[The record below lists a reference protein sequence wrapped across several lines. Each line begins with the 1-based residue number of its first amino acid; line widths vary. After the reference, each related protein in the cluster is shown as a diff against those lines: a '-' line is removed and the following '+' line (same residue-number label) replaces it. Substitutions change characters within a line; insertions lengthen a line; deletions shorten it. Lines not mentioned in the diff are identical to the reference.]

1 MASENV
7 VTNIVASADFSDLI
21 SNVNKVNLQLSQ
33 LKQTLT
39 NTDKALALNATKIQQ
54 GFASTLRSTGQFS
67 THFVNL
73 TADVDKFGK
82 NLDQGR
88 LKLREYYGV
97 WQQHSRT
104 SGGLIRDLARQ
115 QVALQNAIIQ
125 PLGRNAEGLMQ
136 FNVNIPRGL
145 DETKNKAALL
155 KQEMQI
161 FNKVIQDGGVQ
172 LINWGKN
179 TQWAGRQ
186 LTVGLTV
193 PIAAFGKAAADAF
206 READEQL
213 VRLTKVYGGIAGSS
227 AAELATVRKEVA
239 ATAKELAGQYG
250 ASYKETIALSADIAA
265 TGKQG
270 AELLNSVRET
280 TRLSVLGE
288 VDRQEAMKATLAI
301 QTAFNQNTQELAE
314 SINFLNAVENQT
326 STTLNDLVE
335 AIPKAGP
342 VVKSLGG
349 DIEDLALYLTAMK
362 EGGINASE
370 GANAIKSSLAS
381 LINPTKVAKEM
392 FLGLGI
398 DLGQIVTSNAGNLT
412 ATILDLQKALDRL
425 DPLSKTKAIEQLFGK
440 FQFARLSA
448 LFDNLGRQGSQ
459 TLQVLDLM
467 NASAGDLASVAGRE
481 LAQITES
488 ASGRFRRALEQLKAD
503 LAGVGEQFLN
513 VGTFLINVLDK
524 IVNFANKLPGPVKT
538 LMSLFAG
545 FTALAGPI
553 IMLTGVLANFLGYVV
568 KGAAHLRAFFKGG
581 EGWRLLTPEIL
592 AAQKAGNLVEQTFYN
607 DAKAAMA
614 LGEALSYVNDQLT
627 QLQTKAGSATI
638 SSQPTISTIAG
649 QTIIAGAREVVP
661 SHPLVSDR
669 DTRSFSHP
677 NPVSQM
683 TPEQKAAQT
692 IFGIVPGAPL
702 VNQKIS
708 NNPQMYMSGDLPKI
722 EGVSSVRG
730 VSTGIVA
737 EEAAKWHAM
746 TGALA
751 MQSKEEIALLKREVA
766 ATGLITTSLSDS
778 YQALLPEMSRLTSL
792 AASESAQIVADL
804 QASKITVEQARARVI
819 ALNQQ
824 IEAMMGQAATGVATA
839 QGRTINL
846 TQLPIVDQP
855 AFDPVTGKSNMKEL
869 TRPRNRNLITR
880 IAEALRVKTFG
891 APYSTETTRPKR
903 LNMGG
908 QVFTTEQGR
917 FVPGQGNTDTVPA
930 MLTPGEFVVTKEQTA
945 RDPEGLHLYNK
956 GKAVIV
962 PIQNKNKGG
971 MIEGMQFFGRMMPN
985 RIVKGL
991 STTRNRDV
999 VETVHGIKA
1008 RGADARGFISQI
1020 GDIPDPVLK
1029 QKYLDVAKNFTDKLT
1044 RSKKDP
1050 ALHSQTSRT
1059 LQSKNVSEL
1068 NSRFVENGL
1077 DALPYAEPRHGT
1089 HLTVSKKLGDGK
1101 VLVSN
1106 YIVDYTAA
1114 TNLSANQNNLRPSDF
1129 LRRDLVKVAGVNK
1142 YRNQLRAAKIPLSQW
1157 DEAEEAIDSA
1167 IRTRFE
1173 NEAQR
1178 RGVSVDQLPTIG
1190 DRPELGAE
1198 FTFTK
1203 DVIPEIERVLT
1214 QYNPTALYERDY
1226 VALKE
1231 NKVARIQRKNMGG
1244 IIQNF
1249 GTNMVGRIVK
1259 SLSKSKLDKLTGKWK
1274 PQQQFR
1280 QPGYQYT
1287 LGNQDPLHGPLQIGT
1302 TMVPKN
1308 MQNEPE
1314 WTREILYRDDRFARQ
1329 AVLPQFPIGN
1339 LEDRGKYILRQYM
1352 AGNYGILQTPGATE
1366 AVKTLSRKYTGRL
1379 YRGIFLKNN
1388 KSNPLPADIL
1398 DLISQAK
1405 LTGDYT
1411 PLIGREFIMRR
1422 SSWSQNRDIA
1432 SLFAPGHSAP
1442 GDQKAILLEAI
1453 VRNRNVVPS
1462 SEIFPDAKFS
1472 APFGQK
1478 VAGHNSRSEQE
1489 AIFGGKFRIVD
1500 AGNGKIQLETVVDG
1514 ARAGGGPV
1522 TGGRPYL
1529 VGENGPEIFVPK
1541 MSGGIIPGFSKGG
1554 VVPGVQYFAEE
1565 NEQRIVQPRI
1575 GASGYMKSMLLG
1587 QAAGFGLSQVGGR
1600 MFGGIGQMGG
1610 YMVGQ
1615 MATDMFL
1622 MSRAAGTART
1632 QTTLLTKAFQL
1643 FTKMPGPV
1651 KLIAVLLGVGV
1662 AIKTI
1667 NDKINERRRI
1677 IDSAFGLEE
1686 ETVKKLNL
1694 NYKTLTSSIEKN
1706 KKEIELR
1713 NAAAAAFKYTTTKAP
1728 GQGIDIT
1735 VKEFDELKK
1744 QAKEQLPTELKML
1757 NVASEQEL
1765 AQKATQLKAM
1775 FVSSG
1780 MSVENANELI
1790 YALISISNKSAQ
1802 ALSVLGDKGFGTIT
1816 DKASAAKSTLETF
1829 NNVIKNG
1836 NTDQL
1841 SKSLDTALNAY
1852 NNLADSIE
1860 NTKDKNGKLI
1870 TSSESYQ
1877 EILKQIKATSS
1888 GNVAIGI
1895 EGVNA
1900 IVKQN
1905 AEMNR
1910 LLNTTDTLASIMAKV
1925 RLSTSG
1931 IALDFVNMGPAAAE
1945 ALSII
1950 IEKQREALKSGP
1962 YSQIVKDMA
1971 KVSKTNAEQI
1981 IQNAELSA
1989 KALRKEIE
1997 LHNKKIQ
2004 KIKEEADARKKA
2016 LDEENA
2022 DEDINLR
2029 IKAKQLEYQ
2038 DKLAAGDMSGA
2049 AQAQIAIQQLVGS
2062 QQVALAK
2069 RAIDLKAEEDISK
2082 EQSLIDALNARIDGL
2097 QNKVDSAKKTA
2108 DAANAKV
2115 ENLSS
2120 LLTELLA
2127 LTTSATDGELS
2138 PTEKDRLNLLISDL
2152 EKAGYKDIARSL
2164 SGGGGSYVGSRFV
2177 PNPSGIEEIAKSAF
2191 GKAIY
2196 NEKGELKTSDT
2207 EVLGLLKK
2215 ILSGTPTPTS
2225 GTKLSFDPATG
2236 GFQNR
2241 STGVKYTREQARVMP
2256 VPVGGPAGSNQSFVH
2271 PTYGGGQSLE
2281 MLGPIKDVNQ
2291 GGYLYKKNGDVLKNN
2306 KLVGRWYNPGYDNP
2320 GSNFTF
2326 AQGGAVKHYAPG
2338 GDVMGPG
2345 TSTSDSIPA
2354 YLSDGEYVIK
2364 ASSVEKASRD
2374 LGPDFLDNL
2383 NAGRFANGGKVTKMG
2398 TADSMIK
2405 TAESMLGYK
2414 EGRGN
2419 DTIFGRFA
2427 QKAYDL
2433 QTRYIAWCGAFIN
2446 WAAKKSGV
2454 DLSSMIWTPGGA
2466 QSFMK
2471 SGKWTTMS
2479 PVRGDLAFMDF
2490 PGDGVNRISHVGL
2503 VRKVL
2508 SKNAVSTIEGNT
2520 SGSGSQR
2527 SGGGVLAKVR
2537 QYNMKNAPIVGFG
2550 RPSYKPVDTIKYG
2563 YGTPEYYSADDAKS
2577 DYENDRYTVG
2587 RGDTLSAIAAKYGIS
2602 VKQLMEMNPQ
2612 LNDPKYMG
2620 GSRIFAGTKVNIKK
2634 FAQGGK
2640 VTSSFDDSGNW
2651 IKGPLTVPR
2660 QKKPGV
2666 PYSRSGKPIGNPF
2679 GQYWGELSR
2688 FIGPRSPG
2696 MDIWGGTEIPGLK
2709 FSGNVPQHSD
2719 YMHQMAEQPR
2729 KPFTSPGM
2737 GIDRDP
2743 MRMAG
2748 SGASMGGIGSG
2759 AYGLGPLM
2767 FAGGGRVINP
2777 LSDYGPSRLANGGL
2791 ASKQSLLSKFMHKFL
2806 KTMDPFKFG
2815 KHSLGYDFLGG
2826 KEVAN
2831 VFSGTGNK
2839 LDYLS
2844 AALLPLGGVGRG
2856 AAKVP
2861 GAISKLT
2868 PEMKS
2873 FGMADIDAKAVQ
2885 DLSKLDPSSI
2895 KIPETGITFSPSSA
2909 KEALKGWIQEGS
2921 LSKAGAGAWELVQA
2935 QREALLKA
2943 KYPKIDFSDVGK
2955 FNEYYAKEFYDLLPD
2970 DVIKLFKGVRNTAGS
2985 AWRTGERDLSTYFST
3000 NPHIAALYSAMIG
3013 SAKLGEE
3020 LPMFGIDKKISQLT
3034 NFLGEGAVR
3043 NSKAQGSMEFPQLL
3057 SGKDLLES
3065 LPEIYSLP
3073 AKVYGQM
3080 FGDAPKT
3087 LKLVKNVWPFG
3098 FADGGMVS
3106 SAPHA
3111 MGMSSFGSSSPA
3123 KKQNWFQRYVSSLS
3137 GMPGAETFGT
3147 AALLRKIAGQG
3158 RKGDSLSAAML
3169 PLNFMGAGLGSKI
3182 GGISKAASAAASSP
3196 IKIKMG
3202 KTTKD
3207 INDVIKFPELLD
3219 YTEFKTLESNVPA
3232 SLNITQLVEH
3242 IKSGDTGYL
3251 KSLNEITP
3259 DEVRREI
3266 FGSIFAGKAGL
3277 VAPVIKPYKTP
3288 YSFPHNLGIFSKS
3301 VDEISKGSITEKIIV
3316 EKLSKDPM
3324 FWSAFKPLENVSALP
3339 TRTFAALGM
3348 TSERSYRNAILDA
3361 LGYSDAHGGNL
3372 IINPIGKKAGA
3383 IDFGRIGDSK
3393 HSLDIFGDQ
3402 QKSIDRLKN
3411 RYYQGLSYLPESER
3425 DAYLEGLQRAQ
3436 STLSG
3441 IKDSDLIEMLSASG
3455 YSADSMPIKLYK
3467 QYIENVKTAIESR
3480 LSSKKI
3486 VGWDEDIP
3494 KISADADWYKKTNYG
3509 DTSDYAMGGPVRKYA
3524 GGGLIGK
3531 LAGIL
3536 SKSKDLAYK
3545 PINLFNQYMNYFKA
3559 KKMVKKGMFHG
3570 SADLGQNSDGPFSGV
3585 TDLSG
3590 DYARDPYYGMGF
3602 YGTSSKAEADLYAG
3616 GYNVPGQWGESY
3628 GSVNKITKIPF
3639 GKYLDFSKDLKRQN
3653 YGLWSLLSK
3662 EGFMGA
3668 GENLGPLMN
3677 KSGMTGSIMPRI
3689 NAGQTG
3695 DISIDTAKWIA
3706 LNKPKGT
3713 ILEELGLGFARG
3725 GYVNPSSYSNMSVP
3739 AYAMG
3744 GAVGPRYN
3752 IPTNTV
3758 SLGKNQIPGYNKGGA
3773 VHHYDVGGFVVNA
3786 QPGQDEKMIA
3796 TMVVDML
3803 DQKNVMRAAMTGVG
3817 RRN

>member
-39 NTDKALALNATKIQQ
+39 STDKALALNATKIQQ

-88 LKLREYYGV
+88 LKLKEYYGV

-115 QVALQNAIIQ
+115 QVALQNAIVQ

-145 DETKNKAALL
+145 DETKNKTALL

-239 ATAKELAGQYG
+239 ATAKELAAQYG

-265 TGKQG
+265 TGKEG

-392 FLGLGI
+392 FMGFGI
-398 DLGQIVTSNAGNLT
+398 NLEQIVTSNAGNLT
-412 ATILDLQKALDRL
+412 ATILDLQKALDTL

-467 NASAGDLASVAGRE
+467 NASVGDLASVAGRE

-513 VGTFLINVLDK
+513 VGTFFINLVDK
-524 IVNFANKLPGPVKT
+524 IVNFANKLPGPIKT

-553 IMLTGVLANFLGYVV
+553 IMLTGVLANFLGYVI
-568 KGAAHLRAFFKGG
+568 KGAAHFRAFFKGG

-592 AAQKAGNLVEQTFYN
+592 AAQKAGNLAEQTFYN

-708 NNPQMYMSGDLPKI
+708 NNPQMYMSGDLPKV
-722 EGVSSVRG
+722 EGVSSIRG

-792 AASESAQIVADL
+792 AAFESAQIVADL

-846 TQLPIVDQP
+846 TQFPIVDQP

-869 TRPRNRNLITR
+869 TRPRNRGLITR
-880 IAEALRVKTFG
+880 IAQALRVKTFG
-891 APYSTETTRPKR
+891 APYSTETTRPRR

-962 PIQNKNKGG
+962 PIQNRNKGG
-971 MIEGMQFFGRMMPN
+971 MIDGMQFFGRMMPN

-991 STTRNRDV
+991 STTRNRDI

-1029 QKYLDVAKNFTDKLT
+1029 QKYLDVAKNFTNNLT

-1068 NSRFVENGL
+1068 NSRFAENGL
-1077 DALPYAEPRHGT
+1077 DPLPYAEPRHAT
-1089 HLTVSKKLGDGK
+1089 HMTVSKKLGDGK
-1101 VLVSN
+1101 VLVSS
-1106 YIVDYTAA
+1106 YVVDYTAA

-1129 LRRDLVKVAGVNK
+1129 LRRDLIKVAGVNK

-1157 DEAEEAIDSA
+1157 DEAEQAIDSA

-1226 VALKE
+1226 LALKE
-1231 NKVARIQRKNMGG
+1231 NKELRVQRKNMGG

-1259 SLSKSKLDKLTGKWK
+1259 SLSRSKLDKLTAKWK
-1274 PQQQFR
+1274 PQMQFR
-1280 QPGYQYT
+1280 KPGYQYT

-1308 MQNEPE
+1308 MQNEPA

-1329 AVLPQFPIGN
+1329 AVLPQFPVGN

-1366 AVKTLSRKYTGRL
+1366 AVKTLSRKFTGRL

-1422 SSWSQNRDIA
+1422 SSWSQNRDVA

-1442 GDQKAILLEAI
+1442 GIAGEKAILLEAL
-1453 VRNRNVVPS
+1453 VKNRNVVPAS
-1462 SEIFPDAKFS
+1462 DIFPDATFS

-1478 VAGHNSRSEQE
+1478 VTGHNSRSEQE
-1489 AIFGGKFRIVD
+1489 SIFGGKFRIVSAD
-1500 AGNGKIQLETVVDG
+1500 NGTLKLETVVDG
-1514 ARAGGGPV
+1514 ARAMGGPV
-1522 TGGRPYL
+1522 NGGRPYL

-1565 NEQRIVQPRI
+1565 NEQRIVQPRT
-1575 GASGYMKSMLLG
+1575 GQFGYMKSMLLG
-1587 QAAGFGLSQVGGR
+1587 QAAGFGLSQVGGK

-1615 MATDMFL
+1615 VATDMFL
-1622 MSRAAGTART
+1622 MSRMAGRARSE
-1632 QTTLLTKAFQL
+1632 TTLLTKAMEF
-1643 FTKMPGPV
+1643 FSKMPGPV
-1651 KLIAVLLGVGV
+1651 KLIAVLLGVGT

-1677 IDSAFGLEE
+1677 INSAFGPEE

-1694 NYKTLTSSIEKN
+1694 DYKTLSESIEEN
-1706 KKEIELR
+1706 RKEIELR
-1713 NAAAAAFKYTTTKAP
+1713 NAAAAAFKYTTTKVP

-1735 VKEFDELKK
+1735 QKELDELKK
-1744 QAKEQLPTELKML
+1744 QVKEQLPTELKML
-1757 NVASEQEL
+1757 NIASEEEA
-1765 AQKATQLKAM
+1765 AQKATQLKAIL
-1775 FVSSG
+1775 VSSG
-1780 MSVENANELI
+1780 KSVEEANEIVL
-1790 YALISISNKSAQ
+1790 ALIQVSNKASQ
-1802 ALSVLGDKGFGTIT
+1802 ELSILGDKGFGSIT

-1870 TSSESYQ
+1870 TSSEAYQ
-1877 EILKQIKATSS
+1877 EILKKIKETSG
-1888 GNVAIGI
+1888 GNVAIGL

-1905 AEMNR
+1905 AEMSK
-1910 LLNTTDTLASIMAKV
+1910 LVNTTDTLASIMAKV
-1925 RLSTSG
+1925 KLSTSG
-1931 IALDFVNMGPAAAE
+1931 IALDFINMGPAAAE

-1971 KVSKTNAEQI
+1971 KVSKSNADQIIKNAEV
-1981 IQNAELSA
+1981 SA
-1989 KALRKEIE
+1989 KALEKEIA

-2022 DEDINLR
+2022 DEDINLK

-2062 QQVALAK
+2062 QQVTLAK
-2069 RAIDLKAEEDISK
+2069 RAIDLKAEQDIAA
-2082 EQSLIDALNARIDGL
+2082 EQSSIDALNARIDGL
-2097 QNKVDSAKKTA
+2097 QNKIDGAKKTA
-2108 DAANAKV
+2108 DAAAAKT
-2115 ENLSS
+2115 ENLGR
-2120 LLTELLA
+2120 LLNELIA
-2127 LTTSATDGELS
+2127 LTTSATDGPLDAKEQ
-2138 PTEKDRLNLLISDL
+2138 DRLKLLISDL
-2152 EKAGYKDIARSL
+2152 EKAGYKDIAQSI
-2164 SGGGGSYVGSRFV
+2164 SGSGGSYVGSRFV
-2177 PNPSGIEEIAKSAF
+2177 PNTSGIEEIAKSAF

-2196 NEKGELKTSDT
+2196 NEKGELKTTDT
-2207 EVLGLLKK
+2207 EVSALLKR
-2215 ILSGTPTPTS
+2215 ILSGTPLPTT
-2225 GTKLSFDPATG
+2225 GTGLSFDRESG
-2236 GFQNR
+2236 GYRDR
-2241 STGVKYTREQARVMP
+2241 STGVKYTPEQARVIP
-2256 VPVGGPAGSNQSFVH
+2256 VPIGGPAGTNRAFVH
-2271 PTYGGGQSLE
+2271 PEHGGGKSIE
-2281 MLGPIKDVNQ
+2281 MLGPIKDLNKN
-2291 GGYLYKKNGDVLKNN
+2291 GYLYKKNGDVLKNGQ
-2306 KLVGRWYNPGYDNP
+2306 LVGRWYNPGHNNP

-2326 AQGGAVKHYAPG
+2326 AQGGSVRHYGPG
-2338 GDVMGPG
+2338 GDVIGPG
-2345 TSTSDSIPA
+2345 TATSDSIPA
-2354 YLSDGEYVIK
+2354 YLSNGEYVIK
-2364 ASSVEKASRD
+2364 ASSVEKYGTETFDA
-2374 LGPDFLDNL
+2374 L

-2446 WAAKKSGV
+2446 WAAKNSGV
-2454 DLSSMIWTPGGA
+2454 DLASMIWTPGGA

-2577 DYENDRYTVG
+2577 DYENERYTVG

-2737 GIDRDP
+2737 GVDKDP
-2743 MRMAG
+2743 MRLAG

-2759 AYGLGPLM
+2759 AYGFGPLM

-2777 LSDYGPSRLANGGL
+2777 LSDYGPSRLANGGM
-2791 ASKQSLLSKFMHKFL
+2791 ARMFHA
-2806 KTMDPFKFG
+2806 
-2815 KHSLGYDFLGG
+2815 GG
-2826 KEVAN
+2826 
-2831 VFSGTGNK
+2831 
-2839 LDYLS
+2839 
-2844 AALLPLGGVGRG
+2844 PVGH
-2856 AAKVP
+2856 
-2861 GAISKLT
+2861 T
-2868 PEMKS
+2868 
-2873 FGMADIDAKAVQ
+2873 
-2885 DLSKLDPSSI
+2885 
-2895 KIPETGITFSPSSA
+2895 
-2909 KEALKGWIQEGS
+2909 
-2921 LSKAGAGAWELVQA
+2921 
-2935 QREALLKA
+2935 
-2943 KYPKIDFSDVGK
+2943 
-2955 FNEYYAKEFYDLLPD
+2955 
-2970 DVIKLFKGVRNTAGS
+2970 
-2985 AWRTGERDLSTYFST
+2985 
-3000 NPHIAALYSAMIG
+3000 H
-3013 SAKLGEE
+3013 
-3020 LPMFGIDKKISQLT
+3020 
-3034 NFLGEGAVR
+3034 
-3043 NSKAQGSMEFPQLL
+3043 
-3057 SGKDLLES
+3057 
-3065 LPEIYSLP
+3065 
-3073 AKVYGQM
+3073 
-3080 FGDAPKT
+3080 
-3087 LKLVKNVWPFG
+3087 
-3098 FADGGMVS
+3098 S

-3111 MGMSSFGSSSPA
+3111 MGMSSMGSVSSALKQKMESSSGRRSGRRRLPAGHMASNYKAPKSVAQKIYDNFLFPAILSLDRVQAAFTGTNPIASTNIEGLKSQQEKIKQQGVASVFPEIAAQVGLDFGSFLLPA
-3123 KKQNWFQRYVSSLS
+3123 AAGNASIRGLAEGYGLS
-3137 GMPGAETFGT
+3137 
-3147 AALLRKIAGQG
+3147 
-3158 RKGDSLSAAML
+3158 KGL
-3169 PLNFMGAGLGSKI
+3169 PGLGS
-3182 GGISKAASAAASSP
+3182 
-3196 IKIKMG
+3196 
-3202 KTTKD
+3202 
-3207 INDVIKFPELLD
+3207 LL
-3219 YTEFKTLESNVPA
+3219 P
-3232 SLNITQLVEH
+3232 
-3242 IKSGDTGYL
+3242 
-3251 KSLNEITP
+3251 
-3259 DEVRREI
+3259 
-3266 FGSIFAGKAGL
+3266 
-3277 VAPVIKPYKTP
+3277 
-3288 YSFPHNLGIFSKS
+3288 
-3301 VDEISKGSITEKIIV
+3301 KGSIPYATSAVPQFTSNAITAAMIGAARPFAENKISSMIQKPQVKISADDFKPNSAYPPFVIHEGKNVPVFSGSGFGNDAVVFQGGV
-3316 EKLSKDPM
+3316 ENLSSLLANHQVTDIIPTTPEGILSYILKKDP
-3324 FWSAFKPLENVSALP
+3324 S
-3339 TRTFAALGM
+3339 
-3348 TSERSYRNAILDA
+3348 
-3361 LGYSDAHGGNL
+3361 H
-3372 IINPIGKKAGA
+3372 KKAKSLLDKMNSGYQWA
-3383 IDFGRIGDSK
+3383 DKDVKEFMMNMLASGSINLKKVASEDLVSPQLFGLRRPELSE
-3393 HSLDIFGDQ
+3393 SLDPA
-3402 QKSIDRLKN
+3402 
-3411 RYYQGLSYLPESER
+3411 GLAQLISAMRGNTR
-3425 DAYLEGLQRAQ
+3425 DEVA
-3436 STLSG
+3436 
-3441 IKDSDLIEMLSASG
+3441 IKTKTKAISPLLTKMVQE
-3455 YSADSMPIKLYK
+3455 
-3467 QYIENVKTAIESR
+3467 YIENVRLQQESVAATIAGRGGPKGGLYGYAGEQPLTKAEIAAYKAQGLDPYTPPTPRDIPMIRIFNDDFPSTDGAGDLFEKDAATHILARFFGPKGLPEGTVGTPEQLHAAITSR
-3480 LSSKKI
+3480 HFAAHDAVQSHFQGSWKPNRPFIVSTLSNLMKYNGKPEQLHSVDSFFLQRFGKPFHYSKKEGELSSGFPLEEAAYIAKLKELNLYKPGEAPPIIAEDLSAKEIFYLDKEKYSQAELAQILQAVNENGNLKPIQHTDNTMGRSEEFYMPKRNNYESDQHLSASRILQILAIDKAKKQI
-3486 VGWDEDIP
+3486 GIDEKYMYATGGEFSSLNQDVIKEMAAKLGIRFDGGHNATDIANLAHGSGANPFEYILNRYRAQTGQIGVGISDTQKALGALLMFTRFGKYTSGKTYADEDDLLAAQKSAVGLYARGALSEKDFMSIIS
-3494 KISADADWYKKTNYG
+3494 KIKEQLKNAEEA
-3509 DTSDYAMGGPVRKYA
+3509 A
-3524 GGGLIGK
+3524 GGGFVNNGK
-3531 LAGIL
+3531 IQIPKFA
-3536 SKSKDLAYK
+3536 S
-3545 PINLFNQYMNYFKA
+3545 
-3559 KKMVKKGMFHG
+3559 
-3570 SADLGQNSDGPFSGV
+3570 
-3585 TDLSG
+3585 
-3590 DYARDPYYGMGF
+3590 
-3602 YGTSSKAEADLYAG
+3602 G
-3616 GYNVPGQWGESY
+3616 GY
-3628 GSVNKITKIPF
+3628 
-3639 GKYLDFSKDLKRQN
+3639 
-3653 YGLWSLLSK
+3653 
-3662 EGFMGA
+3662 A
-3668 GENLGPLMN
+3668 
-3677 KSGMTGSIMPRI
+3677 
-3689 NAGQTG
+3689 
-3695 DISIDTAKWIA
+3695 
-3706 LNKPKGT
+3706 
-3713 ILEELGLGFARG
+3713 
-3725 GYVNPSSYSNMSVP
+3725 NPSNYSNMSVP
-3739 AYAMG
+3739 SYAMG
-3744 GAVGPRYN
+3744 GLAGPKYN

-3786 QPGQDEKMIA
+3786 QPGQDERMIA
-3796 TMVVDML
+3796 SMVVDML
-3803 DQKNVMRAAMTGVG
+3803 DQKNVMRAAMSGVG

>member
-239 ATAKELAGQYG
+239 ATAKELAAQYG

-265 TGKQG
+265 TGKEG

-342 VVKSLGG
+342 VIKSLGG

-392 FLGLGI
+392 FMGLGI

-545 FTALAGPI
+545 FTALAGPL

-869 TRPRNRNLITR
+869 TRPRNRGLITR

-891 APYSTETTRPKR
+891 APYSTETTRPRR

-962 PIQNKNKGG
+962 PIQNRNKGG
-971 MIEGMQFFGRMMPN
+971 MIDGMQFFGRMMPN

-1259 SLSKSKLDKLTGKWK
+1259 SLSKSKLDKLTAKWK
-1274 PQQQFR
+1274 PQMQFR
-1280 QPGYQYT
+1280 KPGYQYT

-1339 LEDRGKYILRQYM
+1339 LEDRGRYILRQYM

-1422 SSWSQNRDIA
+1422 SSWSQNRDVA

-1453 VRNRNVVPS
+1453 VRNRNVVPAS
-1462 SEIFPDAKFS
+1462 DIFPDARFS

-1489 AIFGGKFRIVD
+1489 SIFGGKFRIVN
-1500 AGNGKIQLETVVDG
+1500 AGDGKIQLETVVDG

-1622 MSRAAGTART
+1622 MSKAAGTART

-2062 QQVALAK
+2062 QQVTLAK
-2069 RAIDLKAEEDISK
+2069 RAIDLKAEQDIAA

-2225 GTKLSFDPATG
+2225 GARLSFDPATG

-2281 MLGPIKDVNQ
+2281 MLGPIKDLNQ

-2364 ASSVEKASRD
+2364 ASSVEKASRN

-2419 DTIFGRFA
+2419 DTIFGSFA

-2433 QTRYIAWCGAFIN
+2433 KTRFIAWCGAFIN

-2454 DLSSMIWTPGGA
+2454 DLASMIWTPGGA
-2466 QSFMK
+2466 QSFRK

-2479 PVRGDLAFMDF
+2479 PLRGDLAFMDF

-2640 VTSSFDDSGNW
+2640 VVNSLTDSGNW
-2651 IKGPLTVPR
+2651 INGPLTVPR

-2737 GIDRDP
+2737 GVDRDP
-2743 MRMAG
+2743 MRLAG

-2777 LSDYGPSRLANGGL
+2777 LSDYGPSRLMFHAGG
-2791 ASKQSLLSKFMHKFL
+2791 
-2806 KTMDPFKFG
+2806 P
-2815 KHSLGYDFLGG
+2815 
-2826 KEVAN
+2826 
-2831 VFSGTGNK
+2831 
-2839 LDYLS
+2839 
-2844 AALLPLGGVGRG
+2844 VGH
-2856 AAKVP
+2856 
-2861 GAISKLT
+2861 T
-2868 PEMKS
+2868 
-2873 FGMADIDAKAVQ
+2873 
-2885 DLSKLDPSSI
+2885 
-2895 KIPETGITFSPSSA
+2895 
-2909 KEALKGWIQEGS
+2909 
-2921 LSKAGAGAWELVQA
+2921 
-2935 QREALLKA
+2935 
-2943 KYPKIDFSDVGK
+2943 
-2955 FNEYYAKEFYDLLPD
+2955 
-2970 DVIKLFKGVRNTAGS
+2970 
-2985 AWRTGERDLSTYFST
+2985 
-3000 NPHIAALYSAMIG
+3000 H
-3013 SAKLGEE
+3013 
-3020 LPMFGIDKKISQLT
+3020 
-3034 NFLGEGAVR
+3034 
-3043 NSKAQGSMEFPQLL
+3043 
-3057 SGKDLLES
+3057 
-3065 LPEIYSLP
+3065 
-3073 AKVYGQM
+3073 
-3080 FGDAPKT
+3080 
-3087 LKLVKNVWPFG
+3087 
-3098 FADGGMVS
+3098 S

-3111 MGMSSFGSSSPA
+3111 MGMSSMGSVSAALKQKMESSSGRRSGRRRLPAGHMASNYKAPKSVAQKIYDNFLFPAILSLDRVQAAFTGTNPIASTNIEGLKSQQEKIKQQGVTSVIPEIAAQVGLDFGSFLLPAAAGNASIRGLAEGYGLSKGLPGLGSLLPKGSIPYATSAVPQFTSNAITAAMIGAARPFAENKISSMIQKPQIKMSADDFKPNNVYPPFVIHEGKNVPVYSGNAFGNDAVVFQGLTENLSSLLASHQVTDIIPTTPEGILSYILKKDPNHKKAKSLLDKMNSGYQWGDKDVKEFLMNMLASGSINLKNVDPQDLASPHLFGLRRPELSESLDPAGLAQLISAMRGNTKDAVAIKTKTKAISPLLTKMVQEYIETVRLQQEAVAANIARQGGPRGGLHGIRGEKPLTKAEIAELKARGWEPSYTPLTPRDIPMIRIFNDDFPSTDGSGDLFEKDAATHILSRFFGPKGLPEGTVGTPEELAAARTSRHFGIYDAVQSHMQGEWKPNKPFIVSTLSNLMKYNGKPEQFHSVDTFFLQRFGKPFHYSKKEGELSSGFPLEESAYIAKLKELNLYKPGEAPPIIAEDLLAKEVFYLDKEKYSQAELAQILQAVNENGNLRPIARTEDTMRGSSSEEFYMPARSNYESDEHVSVSRILQILAIDKA
-3123 KKQNWFQRYVSSLS
+3123 KKQIGIDEKYRYAVRGEFSSLNQEEI
-3137 GMPGAETFGT
+3137 AEM
-3147 AALLRKIAGQG
+3147 AA
-3158 RKGDSLSAAML
+3158 
-3169 PLNFMGAGLGSKI
+3169 
-3182 GGISKAASAAASSP
+3182 
-3196 IKIKMG
+3196 
-3202 KTTKD
+3202 
-3207 INDVIKFPELLD
+3207 
-3219 YTEFKTLESNVPA
+3219 
-3232 SLNITQLVEH
+3232 
-3242 IKSGDTGYL
+3242 
-3251 KSLNEITP
+3251 
-3259 DEVRREI
+3259 
-3266 FGSIFAGKAGL
+3266 
-3277 VAPVIKPYKTP
+3277 
-3288 YSFPHNLGIFSKS
+3288 NLGVRF
-3301 VDEISKGSITEKIIV
+3301 DG
-3316 EKLSKDPM
+3316 
-3324 FWSAFKPLENVSALP
+3324 
-3339 TRTFAALGM
+3339 GH
-3348 TSERSYRNAILDA
+3348 NA
-3361 LGYSDAHGGNL
+3361 SDIDMLAHGSGY
-3372 IINPIGKKAGA
+3372 NPFEYILNA
-3383 IDFGRIGDSK
+3383 
-3393 HSLDIFGDQ
+3393 
-3402 QKSIDRLKN
+3402 
-3411 RYYQGLSYLPESER
+3411 
-3425 DAYLEGLQRAQ
+3425 QRAQ
-3436 STLSG
+3436 TGAVGVGISDTQKALGALLMFTRFGKYTSGKTYADEKDLLAAQKSAVSLYARGALSEKDFMSIISN
-3441 IKDSDLIEMLSASG
+3441 IKEQL
-3455 YSADSMPIKLYK
+3455 K
-3467 QYIENVKTAIESR
+3467 NVEEA
-3480 LSSKKI
+3480 
-3486 VGWDEDIP
+3486 
-3494 KISADADWYKKTNYG
+3494 
-3509 DTSDYAMGGPVRKYA
+3509 A
-3524 GGGLIGK
+3524 GGGFINNGK
-3531 LAGIL
+3531 IQIPKFA
-3536 SKSKDLAYK
+3536 S
-3545 PINLFNQYMNYFKA
+3545 
-3559 KKMVKKGMFHG
+3559 
-3570 SADLGQNSDGPFSGV
+3570 
-3585 TDLSG
+3585 
-3590 DYARDPYYGMGF
+3590 
-3602 YGTSSKAEADLYAG
+3602 G
-3616 GYNVPGQWGESY
+3616 GY
-3628 GSVNKITKIPF
+3628 
-3639 GKYLDFSKDLKRQN
+3639 
-3653 YGLWSLLSK
+3653 
-3662 EGFMGA
+3662 A
-3668 GENLGPLMN
+3668 
-3677 KSGMTGSIMPRI
+3677 
-3689 NAGQTG
+3689 
-3695 DISIDTAKWIA
+3695 
-3706 LNKPKGT
+3706 
-3713 ILEELGLGFARG
+3713 
-3725 GYVNPSSYSNMSVP
+3725 NPSNYSNMSVP
-3739 AYAMG
+3739 SYAMG
-3744 GAVGPRYN
+3744 GLAGPKYN

-3786 QPGQDEKMIA
+3786 QPGQDERMIA
-3796 TMVVDML
+3796 SMVVDML
-3803 DQKNVMRAAMTGVG
+3803 DQKNVMRAAMSGVG